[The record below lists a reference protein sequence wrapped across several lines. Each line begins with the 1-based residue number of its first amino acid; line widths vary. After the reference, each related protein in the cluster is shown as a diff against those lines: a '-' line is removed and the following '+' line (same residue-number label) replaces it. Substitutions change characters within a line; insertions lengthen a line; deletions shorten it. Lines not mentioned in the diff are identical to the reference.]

1 MAGSMKRRMLA
12 VGAALAMTVT
22 ACSGTGES
30 DQAGGASGKPEDTGP
45 VKLLLFGDPHELKAY
60 RELISAYSAK
70 NSGRQVQLVEASDRA
85 DLIAQL
91 STSIAGG
98 SSPDVFLLNYRYYGQ
113 FAAKNAIAPVDERL
127 KASTVIKES
136 DYYPTV
142 LDAFRWRGK
151 LNCMPQN
158 VSSLVVYYNRALFK
172 KHGVAEP
179 PAQWTFDQMVETA
192 KQLTRDKAGKQ
203 VAGLNG
209 TKVATYGVGAESSLV
224 RLAPFV
230 WSNGGQL
237 VDDPSK
243 PTKMTLDT
251 PEATA
256 VMDKFFALRQT
267 HGVVPTEEEMKSE
280 DDVDRFANGRLG
292 MLLSSR
298 RDTTTFRNTKG
309 LDWDV
314 APLPQ
319 FGKES
324 VGILHSDAY
333 CMTTQ
338 SKHQDA
344 AWKFVEF
351 AMSPDGQ
358 KILAKTGRTVPSNI
372 AVSKS
377 DAFLDSSQA
386 PKRAQVFLD
395 AIPNV
400 RPLPVLS
407 TWPEVEDA
415 ANGLLE
421 DGMFK
426 GLPAAEVG
434 KKVGAATGSVL
445 SRAEGP

>member
-12 VGAALAMTVT
+12 VGAALALTVT
-22 ACSGTGES
+22 ACSGTGDS

-60 RELISAYSAK
+60 NDLISAYGAK
-70 NSGRQVQLVEASDRA
+70 HSGRKVEIIEASDRA
-85 DLIAQL
+85 DLIARL

-98 SSPDVFLLNYRYYGQ
+98 SPPDVFLLNYRYYAQ
-113 FAAKNAIAPVDERL
+113 FAAKNALAPVGDRL
-127 KASTVIKES
+127 QASTVIKES

-151 LNCMPQN
+151 LACMPQN

-172 KHGVAEP
+172 KYGVAEP
-179 PAQWTFDQMVETA
+179 PAQWTFDQLVATA

-203 VAGLNG
+203 VAGVG
-209 TKVATYGVGAESSLV
+209 GADVASYGLGAESSLV

-237 VDDPSK
+237 VDDPKK
-243 PTKMTLDT
+243 PTKMTLDS

-267 HGVVPTEEEMKSE
+267 HGVVPTEEEMKAEE
-280 DDVDRFANGRLG
+280 DADRFANGRLG

-309 LDWDV
+309 LDFDV

-319 FGKES
+319 FGAQT

-333 CMTTQ
+333 CMTAQ

-344 AWKFVEF
+344 AWKFIEF

-372 AVSKS
+372 EVSKS
-377 DAFLDSSQA
+377 AAFLDPSQA

-400 RPLPVLS
+400 RPLPVIS
-407 TWPEVEDA
+407 NWPEIEDV
-415 ANGLLE
+415 ANGMLE

-426 GLPAAEVG
+426 GVPATEVG
-434 KKVGAATGSVL
+434 SKLGAATGPIL
-445 SRAEGP
+445 GRAEGP